1 MARTHFHE
9 SLDRLHADVVRLGEL
24 TLSEAEQVVGLG
36 LEGREDLLSAI
47 ESDARSVRALR
58 VDVEGRCITL
68 FATQSPVAGDLR
80 RLSSIFKIAADF
92 ETIAESLLHVARV
105 AAGKKPRPQTLEP
118 LRVFA
123 TRLLETLSHTVGYCA
138 SGEAAH
144 ARRVRDLSPDA
155 EAVEK
160 LESALMASIKTA
172 EDAPERLPL
181 LRLIPEVERVMDQCR
196 KIVDRVEH
204 AQSRGGSASPSASA
218 EP

>member
-24 TLSEAEQVVGLG
+24 ALSEAEQVVGLG

-80 RLSSIFKIAADF
+80 RLSSLFRIAADF
-92 ETIAESLLHVARV
+92 ETIADSLLHVARV
-105 AAGKKPRPQTLEP
+105 AAGKKPRPQSLEP
-118 LRVFA
+118 LRAFA
-123 TRLLETLSHTVGYCA
+123 TRLLETLSHTVGFCE

-144 ARRVRDLSPDA
+144 ARRVRDLAPDS

-172 EDAPERLPL
+172 EDAPERLPR

-204 AQSRGGSASPSASA
+204 ALPAQEATA
-218 EP
+218 

>member
-9 SLDRLHADVVRLGEL
+9 SLDRLQADVVRLGEL

-58 VDVEGRCITL
+58 VDVEGRCIGL

-92 ETIAESLLHVARV
+92 ETIADSLLHVARV
-105 AAGKKPRPQTLEP
+105 AAGKKPRSQSLEL
-118 LRVFA
+118 LRSFA
-123 TRLLETLSHTVGYCA
+123 TRLLETLSHTVRFCET
-138 SGEAAH
+138 GETTDS
-144 ARRVRDLSPDA
+144 RKVRDLALNSH
-155 EAVEK
+155 AVEK
-160 LESALMASIKTA
+160 LESALMASISAA

-196 KIVDRVEH
+196 KIVDRVEY
-204 AQSRGGSASPSASA
+204 ALSGQEATA
-218 EP
+218 